1 MPIFIL
7 YHTQQLTQSKS
18 PNKIKA
24 KTIKLVEEN
33 IGRYVS
39 YPGVRKD
46 FLDIDLLDVSKIEN
60 FYVSTY
66 RIKKIHKQE
75 ADEKIFLNTYI

>member
-60 FYVSTY
+60 FYASTY

>member
-60 FYVSTY
+60 FMYQHIELRKYIS
-66 RIKKIHKQE
+66 KKQMRK
-75 ADEKIFLNTYI
+75 FS

>member
-75 ADEKIFLNTYI
+75 DEKIFLNTYI